1 MEEFEART
9 AQKHQIHKQLLSGQ
23 LAAIE
28 EMSHKQRQQ
37 QQQQEDDSDAKSSN
51 TQQSFQ
57 MEKRDSNAL
66 ASQFF
71 ESGYDTVASSPSAY
85 KGGSNSI
92 DFKISGQNW
101 GQLSGHL
108 FEPTVC
114 SLYI

>member
-1 MEEFEART
+1 MKSLYCHFSELIREMEEFEART

-37 QQQQEDDSDAKSSN
+37 QQQQGDDSDTKSSN
-51 TQQSFQ
+51 QQFQ

-71 ESGYDTVASSPSAY
+71 ESGYDSVADSPTAY
-85 KGGSNSI
+85 KGGNSI
-92 DFKISGQNW
+92 GFQNLRPKP
-101 GQLSGHL
+101 GG
-108 FEPTVC
+108 
-114 SLYI
+114 IRG